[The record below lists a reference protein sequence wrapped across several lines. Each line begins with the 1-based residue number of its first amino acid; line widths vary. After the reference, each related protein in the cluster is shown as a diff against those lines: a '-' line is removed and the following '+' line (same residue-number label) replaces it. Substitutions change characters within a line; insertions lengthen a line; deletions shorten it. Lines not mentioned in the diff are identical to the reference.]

1 MVLNSQLYLSITEAA
16 YVCSKLHGDDCCM
29 RSKGTNCV
37 PTVAAAA
44 AASPDLP
51 GWPLPRRDS
60 TRASEPPDA
69 AAAAAAA
76 PAADR
81 LAGDDGP
88 PSRPAAAAAAAA
100 DGGPAAGC
108 AEGVAALLPK
118 SNRLLTAGCCCC
130 WPAAVGVGCPRPS
143 KSCRKAILASN
154 DALAEV

>member
-1 MVLNSQLYLSITEAA
+1 VILNSQLFIKEAA
-16 YVCSKLHGDDCCM
+16 YVCSNLRVGDCCM
-29 RSKGTNCV
+29 HSKGINCV

-44 AASPDLP
+44 AATPDLP

-69 AAAAAAA
+69 AAAAAA

-81 LAGDDGP
+81 LVGDDGP
-88 PSRPAAAAAAAA
+88 LSRPAAAAAA

-108 AEGVAALLPK
+108 AEGEVALLPK
-118 SNRLLTAGCCCC
+118 SNRLLTAGCCCCCC

-143 KSCRKAILASN
+143 KSCRTAIVASN
-154 DALAEV
+154 DALAEL